1 MKRFV
6 AIVSPMLLAACAS
19 NQPTEGPE
27 TNLVPVP
34 PAPLVHVVE
43 KTVPVLIAPPPIIKE
58 KTRKQDP
65 VAATRTANAKAMEM
79 PRAERFIGS
88 TLIYPIVPGAVYNV
102 LTAVSDITSIELPPG
117 CRMMK
122 KSPMIGDPS
131 HVSDDQAS
139 AQTTAEDMEPANWV
153 IAKTFHGTPR
163 DPVSK
168 VIVRPNKAGLKTSL
182 LIDSDCGAFRYKL
195 ISTES
200 SANATVRFRVEE
212 PNMGLPEPPAADERG
227 AQVKPAV
234 LSCTDTPVSQV
245 QYGYAISGDKPVWR
259 PADRDVFHNAKKL
272 CIGLPNGLANLETPS
287 ISRPVSGEDMT
298 VHYRTDGRFIEI
310 DQILPSVDLKLGDD
324 TVRLTL
330 KR

>member
-1 MKRFV
+1 MKRIV
-6 AIVSPMLLAACAS
+6 AIISPVLLAACAS
-19 NQPTEGPE
+19 TQQEEGPT
-27 TNLVPVP
+27 TNLVPVQ
-34 PAPLVHVVE
+34 PAPLVRVVE
-43 KTVPVLIAPPPIIKE
+43 KSVPVLMAPTPVIKE
-58 KTRKQDP
+58 KTQKQDP
-65 VAATRTANAKAMEM
+65 VAATRNATVKAMEM

-88 TLIYPIVPGAVYNV
+88 TLIYPIVPGAIYNV
-102 LTAVSDITSIELPPG
+102 LTAVGDITSIELPPG

-122 KSPMIGDPS
+122 KAPMIGDPS
-131 HVSDDQAS
+131 HESDDQAS
-139 AQTTAEDMEPANWV
+139 AAATAEDIEPANWV
-153 IAKTFHGTPR
+153 IAKTFHGTSR

-227 AQVKPAV
+227 AHAQPAV

-259 PADRDVFHNAKKL
+259 PADRDVFHNGTKL
-272 CIGLPNGLANLETPS
+272 CIGMPTGLGNLETPA
-287 ISRPVSGEDMT
+287 ISRPADGEDMT
-298 VHYRTDGRFIEI
+298 VYYRTVGRFIEI
-310 DQILPSVDLKLGDD
+310 DQILPSLDMKLGDD
-324 TVRLTL
+324 AIRLTL
-330 KR
+330 KH